1 MKKILMF
8 LTIFLFTSG
17 CAISTHYFQD
27 GASAK
32 AAVDPTLVKIYSGDL
47 AQEYEVIGSVAVDAT
62 GDGNAAAELLKTK
75 AGKIGANAVIMTRLT
90 KLSSVA
96 ARTGLSGVAVFVK

>member
-1 MKKILMF
+1 MKKIIM
-8 LTIFLFTSG
+8 LFSILLLASG
-17 CAISTHYFQD
+17 CAISTHYIQE
-27 GASAK
+27 GSTAK
-32 AAVDPTLVKIYSGDL
+32 SAVDPSMVKIYSGDL
-47 AQEYEVIGSVAVDAT
+47 PQEYEVIGSVAVDAT
-62 GDGNAAAELLKTK
+62 GDGKAVAQLLKTK